1 MLIHI
6 GGETVVNS
14 MDVVII
20 MDYQTAHSKRN
31 VKFFE
36 EHHVKNINSIRPDEI
51 KSYIITKDSIYAS
64 SISSS
69 TLNRRS
75 NIWHNIEGR

>member
-20 MDYQTAHSKRN
+20 LDYQTAHSKRN
-31 VKFFE
+31 EKFFKQNQ
-36 EHHVKNINSIRPDEI
+36 VKNIGSIRSDEI